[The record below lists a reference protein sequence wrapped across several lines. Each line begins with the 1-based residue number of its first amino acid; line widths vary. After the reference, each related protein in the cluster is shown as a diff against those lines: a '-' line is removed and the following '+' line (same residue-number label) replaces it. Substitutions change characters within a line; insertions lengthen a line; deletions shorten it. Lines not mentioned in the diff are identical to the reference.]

1 MLPSKKKSCVRA
13 GRAVKCNACGQKK
26 KCLYLTGELSEDIP
40 AACLTPIEAN
50 KENFPP
56 TVAPPRKK
64 KRKTDAHDHDAD
76 KLIELLQKKNDLLLQ
91 AIQTK
96 QEDFALLLKEQE
108 ATKKLLVKTIREKV
122 ELSQELDAIKYPN
135 KFRVNGDFGKPQEG
149 DSGYPQGGDSS
160 TFQRHS
166 AIIKQCIS
174 AVAGCDGLKER
185 QLIQHLGR
193 QVETPQELQEKEAA
207 KTIMQNV
214 CKYFEKLNSTSE
226 GRFDSATSSAR
237 YLLCAAACHSVRK
250 GLTPFLSKIFGV
262 SIDFIAKSRQRWI
275 KLCVGEVGSLLDLP
289 FTPKKDAIPAEYDQV
304 CQRVWHEATRP
315 SEKAKDS
322 VRDPS
327 NKGAR
332 HRIHWQEMRLHDIYK
347 RVNEEGRGMYG
358 EQWRYNI
365 KRCAAQKPFYIRPAG
380 RAECLCVYCLEFD
393 LYIKA
398 YYQYVRSLR
407 VIGCECEIIVPK
419 NAHDFRAAFICP
431 KPEGSNFYSKACI
444 NNTCDTCKDWNKVPQ
459 CTCRQHFPTIKYE
472 KRTNIV
478 VKNKFGQ
485 DVTKKDFVRT
495 VSTFE
500 EFWQDFVGYRSKYL
514 LHHTKHIHQTAEFRY
529 KISNLQRGEV
539 LVVEDF
545 SENGKLVRKFAQ
557 QDTHWAEHGYTL
569 YPIVMLIRVEDL
581 KDSFFTGGAAEKATL
596 LEHFHQENKLPAILV
611 NLTYLSDDVIHD
623 NAMVQHAHGLAVEK
637 LKEITLATPTGQ
649 SVIKTAHIFSD
660 GGPSHY
666 KLKDHV
672 FFISK
677 HYELFGM
684 VCNWNYMCSGHGKN
698 WSDPFGGWAKAVLNR
713 VQLEAEDGQT
723 ASITTV
729 AEAVEYLRDNYSRP
743 TKRTQQKKGLSV
755 YCNIYEY
762 IPASGPGSVSRRHPK
777 VADFPGVRKL
787 HQILG
792 ARLPGRVHVRE
803 ATCISCQECRG
814 GRFTQCVRSD
824 VCGQLQMRDVT
835 TQVDPTNRLT
845 RGRAEELAHNMIA
858 SIKKGT
864 IFACSPGGDVTAPYH
879 LYLATEDGQLQGQR
893 LNKLVAHSNLHE
905 VIDPTVVQVITPVVK
920 IDVEMDRIE
929 KRYATRRQNQA
940 TYRLTGEQQQA
951 ILVAVEALSF

>member
-96 QEDFALLLKEQE
+96 QEDFAL
-108 ATKKLLVKTIREKV
+108 
-122 ELSQELDAIKYPN
+122 
-135 KFRVNGDFGKPQEG
+135 
-149 DSGYPQGGDSS
+149 
-160 TFQRHS
+160 
-166 AIIKQCIS
+166 
-174 AVAGCDGLKER
+174 
-185 QLIQHLGR
+185 
-193 QVETPQELQEKEAA
+193 
-207 KTIMQNV
+207 
-214 CKYFEKLNSTSE
+214 
-226 GRFDSATSSAR
+226 
-237 YLLCAAACHSVRK
+237 
-250 GLTPFLSKIFGV
+250 
-262 SIDFIAKSRQRWI
+262 
-275 KLCVGEVGSLLDLP
+275 
-289 FTPKKDAIPAEYDQV
+289 
-304 CQRVWHEATRP
+304 
-315 SEKAKDS
+315 
-322 VRDPS
+322 
-327 NKGAR
+327 
-332 HRIHWQEMRLHDIYK
+332 
-347 RVNEEGRGMYG
+347 
-358 EQWRYNI
+358 
-365 KRCAAQKPFYIRPAG
+365 
-380 RAECLCVYCLEFD
+380 LEFD

-803 ATCISCQECRG
+803 ATCISWWGCDCSIPLVP
-814 GRFTQCVRSD
+814 C
-824 VCGQLQMRDVT
+824 
-835 TQVDPTNRLT
+835 NR
-845 RGRAEELAHNMIA
+845 RWPAARAETQQTRCPFELA
-858 SIKKGT
+858 
-864 IFACSPGGDVTAPYH
+864 
-879 LYLATEDGQLQGQR
+879 
-893 LNKLVAHSNLHE
+893 
-905 VIDPTVVQVITPVVK
+905 
-920 IDVEMDRIE
+920 
-929 KRYATRRQNQA
+929 
-940 TYRLTGEQQQA
+940 
-951 ILVAVEALSF
+951 